1 MNDGGREAAV
11 HMQPNTGG
19 VREGWFYEE
28 NQASSRL
35 GIRVTEHLHG
45 ERSEYQKIDVY
56 DSEFFGRFLTLD
68 DLMMF
73 TERDEFVYHEML
85 THVPLCSLPAPER
98 VLIVGGGDA
107 GCAREIL
114 KHSTVRQVVQC
125 DIDERVTRVC
135 ERWFPW
141 LEAVFED
148 PRFEARFADGVEYI
162 REHEDSFDLIL
173 IDSTDPIGPA
183 VGLFQSEFFEAA
195 RRALRE
201 GGVLVNQTESVH
213 WAPELVA
220 AVVGQMRE
228 VFPEVSTYWGAIP
241 TYPSGSWC
249 WSYASG
255 TRRPHDHFDEER
267 ARQVAASC
275 RYWSP
280 ELQRA
285 AFVLPRFLQ
294 QALSEAGGSQ

>member
-1 MNDGGREAAV
+1 MTKEGNGPQV
-11 HMQPNTGG
+11 HMEANRGG
-19 VREGWFYEE
+19 LKDGWFFEE
-28 NQASSRL
+28 NQGSSSF
-35 GIRVTEHLHG
+35 GIRVSEHLHS

-85 THVPLCSLPAPER
+85 THLPLCSLPTPER
-98 VLIVGGGDA
+98 VLIVGGGDC

-114 KHSTVRQVVQC
+114 RHPCVRQVVQC

-135 ERWFPW
+135 EGFFKW
-141 LEAVFED
+141 LAPVLES
-148 PRFEARFADGVEYI
+148 PRFEALFADGIEYL
-162 REHEDSFDLIL
+162 RHCEGDFDLII

-183 VGLFQSEFFEAA
+183 VGLFQSAFFETA
-195 RRALRE
+195 RRALRP

-213 WAPELVA
+213 WSSELVA

-228 VFPEVSTYWGAIP
+228 VFPQVATYWGAIP

-249 WSYASG
+249 WSYASE
-255 TRRPHDHFDEER
+255 TRSPADFFDAER
-267 ARQVAASC
+267 AELVARDC
-275 RYWSP
+275 RYYHPAMQS
-280 ELQRA
+280 A
-285 AFVLPRFLQ
+285 AFALPLFLRR
-294 QALSEAGGSQ
+294 ALEEEARA